1 MFSKIVFILLSFCFL
16 ISCHSDDTI
25 SNIKIFHYNQINTIT
40 SLDPAF
46 ARSQAN
52 IWAIDHLY
60 NTLVTLDDSLRIIP
74 SIAQKW
80 QISENGKTIQF
91 TLRKD
96 VYFHD
101 NQCFEN
107 GGKGRKV
114 VASDVVFSFQRIIDT
129 TVNSPGSWLFKD
141 KMQDIPWK
149 ALNDSVFEMYLKTPF
164 NPMMGILTMQYC
176 SVVPHEALAYY
187 KQDFRKNPVGTG
199 AFVFRKWLESQGLFL
214 LKNKNYFE
222 KDDSGTRLPYLDGVR
237 VSFLNDRKTAYLEMM
252 KGKLDFMSGLESSIA
267 NQLVTKTGNIKPERK
282 DKIKLLKYPYLNT
295 EYLGIRMDTNTNSLL
310 KNKKVRQA
318 MNFAIDRVLLIRT
331 LRNGLGTPAVS
342 GFTPEGLPSY
352 DSKLKGYS
360 YDINT
365 AKKLILEANLKQ
377 TNPIIL
383 QTQKDYADLCT
394 FLARQWE
401 SIGIKVK
408 VEIVE
413 NAILREMMTKGTAH
427 FFRGSW
433 IADYPD
439 AESFFAVFYSKNPA
453 PPNYTR
459 FKNAAFDN
467 FYEKAIA
474 ENNLEKRYDFYH
486 KMDAILIEE
495 APVIFLF
502 YDQSS
507 RFYSP
512 NVTNVTSNG
521 MNLLRL
527 TRFRKS

>member
-1 MFSKIVFILLSFCFL
+1 MHFRFCLFILYLLLLSCNQ
-16 ISCHSDDTI
+16 SDNSRDL
-25 SNIKIFHYNQINTIT
+25 SIFHYNQINTIT

-60 NTLVTLDDSLRIIP
+60 NTLITLDDSLNIVP
-74 SIAQKW
+74 SVAKNW
-80 QISENGKTIQF
+80 KISNNGTTIQF
-91 TLRKD
+91 TLRD
-96 VYFHD
+96 SIYFHD
-101 NQCFEN
+101 NQCFVN
-107 GGKGRKV
+107 NKGRKLI
-114 VASDVVFSFQRIIDT
+114 ASDVAYSFQRIVDT

-141 KMQDIPWK
+141 RLQTIPWR
-149 ALNDSVFEMYLKTPF
+149 AINDSIFEIYLKTPF
-164 NPMMGILTMQYC
+164 NPMLGILTMQYC
-176 SVVPHEALAYY
+176 SIIPHEAIEFY
-187 KQDFRKNPVGTG
+187 KSDFRKKPVGTG
-199 AFVFRKWLESQGLFL
+199 AFKFHKWLEAQGLFL

-222 KDDSGTRLPYLDGVR
+222 KDSSGYRLPYLDGVR

-282 DKIKLLKYPYLNT
+282 DKIKLLKYAYLNT
-295 EYLGIRMDTNTNSLL
+295 EYLGIRMDTNANLLL

-318 MNFAIDRVLLIRT
+318 MNYAIDRNLLLRT
-331 LRNGLGTPAVS
+331 LRNGLGSPATS
-342 GFTPEGLPSY
+342 GFTPKGLPSFDENINGFTFDLNKAKALIAEVNLQ
-352 DSKLKGYS
+352 DSKP
-360 YDINT
+360 
-365 AKKLILEANLKQ
+365 IL
-377 TNPIIL
+377 L

-401 SIGIKVK
+401 SIGLKVK

-413 NAILREMMTKGTAH
+413 NALLREMMTKGDAH

-439 AESFFAVFYSKNPA
+439 AESFFTVFYSKNPA

-459 FKNAAFDN
+459 FKNTTFDVL
-467 FYEKAIA
+467 YEKAIA
-474 ENNLEKRYDFYH
+474 ENNVEKKYAIYH
-486 KMDAILIEE
+486 QMDAILIEE

-507 RFYSP
+507 RFYTP
-512 NVTNVTSNG
+512 KITNVTSNG
-521 MNLLRL
+521 MNFLRL
-527 TRFRKS
+527 TRFKKY